1 MEQLQATEEPKVQL
15 DGELLMGINEM
26 VGESPDW
33 EKFLRMLNGKGGK
46 TTPPTTGIK
55 SKQRAKAKAAR
66 KARRKNR

>member
-15 DGELLMGINEM
+15 DEELLMD
-26 VGESPDW
+26 VSSPEW
-33 EKFLRMLNGKGGK
+33 GKFLRMLNGKGGK

>member
-15 DGELLMGINEM
+15 DEELLMD
-26 VGESPDW
+26 VSSPEW

-55 SKQRAKAKAAR
+55 FKQRAKAKAAR

>member
-15 DGELLMGINEM
+15 DDEWLMD
-26 VGESPDW
+26 VSSPEW
-33 EKFLRMLNGKGGK
+33 GKFLRMLNGKGGK
-46 TTPPTTGIK
+46 TTPPTAGIK

>member
-15 DGELLMGINEM
+15 DEELLMD
-26 VGESPDW
+26 VSSPDW
-33 EKFLRMLNGKGGK
+33 KKFLRMLNGKGGK
-46 TTPPTTGIK
+46 TTPPTAGIK

>member
-15 DGELLMGINEM
+15 DEELLMD
-26 VGESPDW
+26 VSSPEW

>member
-1 MEQLQATEEPKVQL
+1 MEQFQAIEEPKVQL
-15 DGELLMGINEM
+15 DDELLMD
-26 VGESPDW
+26 VSSPDW
-33 EKFLRMLNGKGGK
+33 KKFLRMLNGKGGK

>member
-15 DGELLMGINEM
+15 DEELLMD
-26 VGESPDW
+26 VSSPEW
-33 EKFLRMLNGKGGK
+33 GKFLRMLNGKGGK
-46 TTPPTTGIK
+46 TTPPTAGIK

>member
-15 DGELLMGINEM
+15 DEELLMD
-26 VGESPDW
+26 VSSPEW
-33 EKFLRMLNGKGGK
+33 GKFLRILNGKGGK

>member
-15 DGELLMGINEM
+15 DEELLMD
-26 VGESPDW
+26 VSSPEW
-33 EKFLRMLNGKGGK
+33 GKFLRILNGKAGK
-46 TTPPTTGIK
+46 TTPPTAGIK